1 MEHTSILAFALAAL
15 LLNLSPGPSL
25 LFVSARGISE
35 GKAAGAVSAL
45 GLASGSSIHA
55 LLAGLGVTAIV
66 AQNAH
71 VANAVALIGGVY
83 ILYLGWDALKE
94 ARNTGG
100 PQSLSVDRKRNK
112 LSKLYFQAVSVE
124 FLNPKT
130 ILFYLSILPGLIL
143 SGGYT
148 PLEALLISLIV
159 PATALPIDLTAGL
172 TGGMLAKMSQKNQR
186 VTVILNYISGAAL
199 LLIGILLLYKNFMG
213 VICISL

>member
-1 MEHTSILAFALAAL
+1 MEHTSILAFALAAV

-45 GLASGSSIHA
+45 GLASGSSLHA
-55 LLAGLGVTAIV
+55 ILAGLGVTSIV
-66 AQNAH
+66 AQNAQ
-71 VANAVALIGGVY
+71 VAHAVALIGGIY
-83 ILYLGWDALKE
+83 ILSLGWNALKS
-94 ARNTGG
+94 AKNTVGT
-100 PQSLSVDRKRNK
+100 QLLSVGKEKSK
-112 LSKLYFQAVSVE
+112 LCKLYFQAVSVE

-172 TGGMLAKMSQKNQR
+172 TGGMLANMSQKNQR
-186 VTVILNYISGAAL
+186 VTLILNYLSGMAL
-199 LLIGILLLYKNFMG
+199 LVIGVLLLYNNFMG
-213 VICISL
+213 R